1 MKSDPPMNAADLF
14 AAIVEHSAVAIIAK
28 DLDGTVRAWN
38 HAAEET
44 FGWTAEEMIGQS
56 IRRLIPDDRQD
67 EEDQILGAIGRGERA
82 ALRET
87 VRLRKDGS
95 RVHISVQVSPI
106 RDKAGTIVGASKIA
120 RDITEELLTNRAL
133 HEAETRFGVLADNIA
148 QLAWIADSKGVIS
161 WFNRR
166 FFDFTGLSY
175 ETMRGPDRGENV
187 VHPEHRDRVAAYYDA
202 SIAAGEEFED
212 TFPMRGA
219 DGTYRWFLTRVV
231 PVRGPDG
238 AVTQWFGTNTD
249 ITELRDAERRIE
261 LLLMEVNHR
270 SKNLLSV
277 VQSMARRTASSGEDF
292 IPRLEQRI
300 AALAANQDVLVQRNW
315 SPVPLRELID
325 AQLSVIEQA
334 KAQTEVIGPDVVIQ
348 SKTAE
353 AMSMALHELA
363 HNAEK
368 YGAYSVP
375 QGRVVIGWQIVGEE
389 RDAEFVLEWAESG
402 GPAVAAPGE
411 PGFGTRIIRDV
422 PKARLGGE
430 VAVDYAQ
437 TGFRFT
443 LHCPAANVL
452 AQPD

>member
-1 MKSDPPMNAADLF
+1 VSGDPPMNAADLF

-44 FGWTAEEMIGQS
+44 FGWSAEEMIGQS

-67 EEDQILGAIGRGERA
+67 EEDLILSAIGRGERA

-106 RDKAGTIVGASKIA
+106 RDKAGSIVGASKIA

-133 HEAETRFGVLADNIA
+133 HEAETRFGVMADNIA
-148 QLAWIADSKGVIS
+148 QLAWIADSKGVIT

-175 ETMRGPDRGENV
+175 EKMHGPDRGENV
-187 VHPEHRDRVAAYYDA
+187 VRPDHRDRVAANYDA

-212 TFPMRGA
+212 TFPLRGA

-277 VQSMARRTASSGEDF
+277 VQSMARRTASTGEDF

-300 AALAANQDVLVQRNW
+300 AALSANQDVLVQRNW
-315 SPVPLRELID
+315 SAVPLRELVD
-325 AQLSVIEQA
+325 AQLLFLEQA
-334 KAQTEVIGPDVVIQ
+334 AKQTEIVGPDVVVQ
-348 SKTAE
+348 SNTAE
-353 AMSMALHELA
+353 ALSMALHELA
-363 HNAEK
+363 TNAEK

-375 QGRVVIGWQIVGEE
+375 GGLVKISWDVGGTGT
-389 RDAEFVLEWAESG
+389 DAEFVLRWTESG
-402 GPAVAAPGE
+402 GPAVPQNGK

-422 PKARLGGE
+422 PKGRLRGE
-430 VAVDYAQ
+430 VETEYAPQ
-437 TGFRFT
+437 GFRFT
-443 LHCPAANVL
+443 LRCPAANVL
-452 AQPD
+452 ALPE